1 MDYAMN
7 YRPKRAV
14 RFRHMLPFAVLTIR
28 YANLAHA
35 TAPDPFTPTSLDF
48 NDEAGAALPAAQRK
62 SYFCFSAIFFSSAF
76 IRRDST
82 SGGIGYGSM
91 PL

>member
-1 MDYAMN
+1 MN
-7 YRPKRAV
+7 HQPKRAV
-14 RFRHMLPFAVLTIR
+14 RFRHMLTFAALAYQ

-35 TAPDPFTPTSLDF
+35 TPPDPFTPTSLDF

-62 SYFCFSAIFFSSAF
+62 GYFCFSAIFFSSAC
-76 IRRDST
+76 IRRVST